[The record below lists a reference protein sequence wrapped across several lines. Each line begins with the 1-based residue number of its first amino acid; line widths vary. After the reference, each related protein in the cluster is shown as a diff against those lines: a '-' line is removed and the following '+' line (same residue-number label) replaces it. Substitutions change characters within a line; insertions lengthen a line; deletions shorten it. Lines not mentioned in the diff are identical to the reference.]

1 MLRRLILMRLVA
13 PIVRG
18 SHSPE
23 YSARGVLFG
32 MLVALTPTV
41 GVQMPIV
48 LLLWLGVR
56 ALRPQWDFNL
66 LVGMAWTWV
75 TNVVTVPPI
84 YYTFYLTGRVML
96 GHGGPAQGY
105 DSFSAMLEQTLSTN
119 ATWLETLWVYTVG
132 LFERFGVP
140 MFVGSLPWAVIGS
153 WICYRWS
160 LRFVKRVR
168 AARARRRRA
177 REDELPDR
185 V

>member
-1 MLRRLILMRLVA
+1 MRLVA

-48 LLLWLGVR
+48 FVIWFVIR
-56 ALRPQWDFNL
+56 KLRPRWEFNL
-66 LVGMAWTWV
+66 LVALAWTWV

-84 YYTFYLTGRVML
+84 YYIFYLTGRLML
-96 GHGGPAQGY
+96 GHSGPAQGY
-105 DSFSAMLEQTLSTN
+105 DSFSAMLEQTLATN
-119 ATWLETLWVYTVG
+119 AGWLETLWVYTVG

-140 MFVGSLPWAVIGS
+140 MFIGCVPWALLGS
-153 WICYRWS
+153 WVCYRWS
-160 LRFVKRVR
+160 LRFVMRVR
-168 AARARRRRA
+168 ASRARRRARA
-177 REDELPDR
+177 GRDLPDQ